1 MSIIDNLHWR
11 YATKRMDGKK
21 VNQETLDLILEA
33 TQLSASSYGLQPYTI
48 LVISDPEIKA
58 TLSPAAYNQPQIIE
72 SSHLLVFCVPEKIT
86 QEHVDA
92 YMNDIAETRGIN
104 VTDLQGFSN
113 TISGTI
119 NGLTAE
125 QHQVWATKQ
134 AYIALGTAL
143 AAAAEQKVDA
153 TPMEGF
159 SAPSFDTILNLT
171 EQGLKSVVILALGFR
186 SEEDELAKAPKVRK
200 SKEALYSFLN

>member
-1 MSIIDNLHWR
+1 
-11 YATKRMDGKK
+11 MDGNKIS
-21 VNQETLDLILEA
+21 NETLDQILEA

-48 LVISDPEIKA
+48 LVISDEEVKA
-58 TLSPAAYNQPQIIE
+58 KLLPAAYNQPQIVE
-72 SSHLLVFCVPEKIT
+72 SSHLMVFCVPEKIT

-92 YMNDIAETRGIN
+92 YMNDIAETRGMN
-104 VTDLQGFSN
+104 VADLKGFSD

-119 NGLTAE
+119 NSLTPE

-134 AYIALGTAL
+134 AYIALGSAL

-159 SAPSFDTILNLT
+159 SAPSFDEILNLK
-171 EQGLKSVVILALGFR
+171 EQGLKSVVVLALGYR
-186 SEEDELAKAPKVRK
+186 SETDVLANAPKVRK
-200 SKEALYSFLN
+200 SKEVLYSFLN